1 MIEKAYP
8 LLNIVEK
15 YLIAETA
22 VLFLVIC
29 DKLWIKRS
37 QFNNSIICLNT
48 QRADSVKDP
57 LDSTFLTL

>member
-22 VLFLVIC
+22 LLFLVITRFLATSAPLG
-29 DKLWIKRS
+29 DFTIWRHYTGFGSAVFIKLM
-37 QFNNSIICLNT
+37 
-48 QRADSVKDP
+48 
-57 LDSTFLTL
+57 